1 MALTYTPSAEL
12 GSTLPSFRGSL
23 VDGALF
29 ESDSIRNK
37 KIKVIVFICGH
48 CPYVQAIESRLVQ
61 LGHRLLEID
70 GAMIGI
76 CSNDA
81 AEYPEDSPA
90 ELLKR
95 SINKNYSFKYLID
108 EDQSIARRFG
118 AVCTPDFFV
127 YDQNNLL
134 FYRGRL
140 DDSWRNSEKV
150 KNEELWLAIQRHLSG
165 QKGEEQIPAMGCS
178 IKWKAKK

>member
-1 MALTYTPSAEL
+1 MELQNAENNPI
-12 GSTLPSFRGSL
+12 GVEFRIGQITITRPDSFR
-23 VDGALF
+23 
-29 ESDSIRNK
+29 
-37 KIKVIVFICGH
+37 
-48 CPYVQAIESRLVQ
+48 PIETGLD
-61 LGHRLLEID
+61 LGTLRLLEID
-70 GAMIGI
+70 GARIGI

-165 QKGEEQIPAMGCS
+165 QKVEEQIPAMGCS